1 METIMAWA
9 KENYD
14 LIGLLVGLAGVV
26 IAVISLFYELKKKK
40 ADKIK

>member
-1 METIMAWA
+1 MAWA